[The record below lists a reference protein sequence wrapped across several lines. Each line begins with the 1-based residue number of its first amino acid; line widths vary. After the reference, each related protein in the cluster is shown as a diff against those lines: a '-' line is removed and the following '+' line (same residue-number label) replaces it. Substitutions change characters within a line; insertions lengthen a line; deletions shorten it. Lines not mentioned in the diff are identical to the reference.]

1 MIIANGQDCFD
12 IALQMTGHIES
23 VFKVAELLGLGI
35 TDAMPVGVR
44 VLTVDAPLDKRVL
57 RIYQER
63 GIVPASNISSG
74 WAGVDYW
81 SLELE
86 FVVT

>member
-35 TDAMPVGVR
+35 TDKMPVGVQ
-44 VLTVDAPLDKRVL
+44 VLAVDAPLDKRVL
-57 RIYQER
+57 RVYKER
-63 GIVPASNISSG
+63 GIAPASNLNSDLI
-74 WAGVDYW
+74 GVDYW

-86 FVVT
+86 FIVT